1 MYDGTNIVTKSVSL
15 GADVV
20 YVAVNYRSVRSDPME
35 RPRPIVDMPR
45 PVSPGLAF

>member
-20 YVAVNYRSVRSDPME
+20 YVAVNYRSVSSDPVE
-35 RPRPIVDMPR
+35 RLRSIVDMQR
-45 PVSPGLAF
+45 LVSPDLAF